1 MRGDALDWRPSAS
14 RVERGDHIREGEP
27 TLSRLVQCRTSVP
40 LFVRTGT
47 LEDAVG
53 ALKPNARLQLDE
65 PAQQHTVAI
74 SVLDS
79 PVELLAQAHFSIR
92 VSDLASCH
100 PVAVEK

>member
-1 MRGDALDWRPSAS
+1 VRWRHCRNRRS
-14 RVERGDHIREGEP
+14 
-27 TLSRLVQCRTSVP
+27 TLLAES
-40 LFVRTGT
+40 FVRTGT
-47 LEDAVG
+47 LEDVVG
-53 ALKPNARLQLDE
+53 VLKPQARFQLDE

-100 PVAVEK
+100 TVAVEK